1 MRGKPLIVHLLQA
14 SAGVDTKV
22 FSLEKLE
29 VIVCVGV
36 GKAKGIKESEDN
48 QMMLDIK
55 SEQK

>member
-1 MRGKPLIVHLLQA
+1 MRGKPLIDYLLQA

-36 GKAKGIKESEDN
+36 GKAKGI
-48 QMMLDIK
+48 
-55 SEQK
+55 